1 MIKKERILSLT
12 RIAVM
17 GALLYTA
24 QIALSFIPNIEIVT
38 LLIVIFTK
46 NLGREGTAACFVYV
60 CLTSLT
66 AGFGLWWFTY
76 LVVWPL
82 FSLLVYTL
90 RRVENWFMWAVIN
103 GAFGLCFGALFA
115 VPYIFVSPAYALTY
129 WIGGIPFD
137 IAHCIGNFAAALIL
151 GKALDH
157 SFKYVLRTCFN
168 LK

>member
-1 MIKKERILSLT
+1 
-12 RIAVM
+12 M
-17 GALLYTA
+17 GAILYTA
-24 QIALSFIPNIEIVT
+24 QIALSFLPNIEIVT
-38 LLIVIFTK
+38 LLVVIFTK
-46 NLGREGTAACFVYV
+46 NFGYKGTAACFIYV

-82 FSLLVYTL
+82 FSLIVYKL
-90 RRVENWFMWAVIN
+90 RSVDSWFIWAGIN

-115 VPYIFVSPAYALTY
+115 IPYIFVSPSYALTY

-137 IAHCIGNFAAALIL
+137 ITHCIGNFAAAVIL
-151 GKALDH
+151 GKPIDNSMKFIKKH
-157 SFKYVLRTCFN
+157 MK